1 MSTKKTPL
9 VKILVCCVPDDGSLS
24 KQELDNGWR
33 QESFPHPQNAP
44 LYFHELDVVHNDA
57 VDPQDFPPIFRLFG
71 EDGNGAINER
81 EARYNWNAYF
91 SD

>member
-71 EDGNGAINER
+71 ED
-81 EARYNWNAYF
+81 
-91 SD
+91 